1 MMGLFD
7 SLFGDKKMQCPSCGA
22 EGATR
27 KGESILCP
35 NPSCPYFDASLGQKA
50 TPLPAGATFAQRG
63 DFSPARPLTI
73 QYKNFQGVDRT
84 FTADAST
91 AYRRKNHIVAE
102 VAPTGQK
109 ISLSRDRI
117 QNLRTVEEALP
128 PRVEPGQ
135 DWPTPKERQVL
146 AYHKRHKTTS
156 PLYEKARAKY
166 PNW

>member
-7 SLFGDKKMQCPSCGA
+7 SLFGNKKMQCPSCGA
-22 EGATR
+22 EGAKR

-50 TPLPAGATFAQRG
+50 TLRQAGAMLARRG

-91 AYRRKNHIVAE
+91 AYRRKNHIVAQ
-102 VAPTGQK
+102 VA
-109 ISLSRDRI
+109 
-117 QNLRTVEEALP
+117 
-128 PRVEPGQ
+128 
-135 DWPTPKERQVL
+135 
-146 AYHKRHKTTS
+146 
-156 PLYEKARAKY
+156 
-166 PNW
+166 